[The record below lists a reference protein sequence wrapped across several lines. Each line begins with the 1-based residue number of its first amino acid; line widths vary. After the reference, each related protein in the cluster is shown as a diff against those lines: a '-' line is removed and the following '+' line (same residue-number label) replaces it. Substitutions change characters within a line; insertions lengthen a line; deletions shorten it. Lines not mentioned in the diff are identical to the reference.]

1 VCLVVDP
8 GVLVSALITPL
19 GPPAQLW
26 QAARAGTVQFIVS
39 PRLLAE
45 LAGVL
50 EREKFR
56 RYVSLEEARQF
67 VSEVTDLAV
76 AHADPEAAPKATPDP
91 DDDYLVA
98 LARAAGTEAIVSG
111 DNDLTDQSDLDP
123 PVLTP
128 RQVLDRLAR
137 DE

>member
-1 VCLVVDP
+1 VRLVVDP

-26 QAARAGTVQFIVS
+26 QAARAGRVQLIVS

-56 RYVSLEEARQF
+56 PYVSLEEARQF
-67 VSEVTDLAV
+67 VAEVTELAD
-76 AHADPEAAPKATPDP
+76 AHTDPEAAPKATRDP
-91 DDDYLVA
+91 SPWPGRPA
-98 LARAAGTEAIVSG
+98 
-111 DNDLTDQSDLDP
+111 
-123 PVLTP
+123 P
-128 RQVLDRLAR
+128 RRS
-137 DE
+137 

>member
-1 VCLVVDP
+1 LVLPP
-8 GVLVSALITPL
+8 GSVV
-19 GPPAQLW
+19 
-26 QAARAGTVQFIVS
+26 RAGTVQLIVS

-67 VSEVTDLAV
+67 VSEVTDLAD
-76 AHADPEAAPKATPDP
+76 AHADPEVAPKATRDP

-111 DNDLTDQSDLDP
+111 DADLTDQSDLDP
-123 PVLTP
+123 PVLTA
-128 RQVLDRLAR
+128 REVLDRLAR
-137 DE
+137 